1 MKSSGFAK
9 NWWMAFVLGILFV
22 VLGVC
27 ALVAK
32 DDAWMVLIVIAG
44 VGLFFNGICNLFSI
58 GASIPIVRKWV
69 ISDAIIDIL
78 LGALMISLPY
88 IASGILSW
96 VVGVILIVYAVG
108 MLVEVCAV
116 RPKNVMARLIIVSI
130 IAIAFGVMF
139 ILDPTSFAK
148 TTMIIIG
155 AVLIALGVI
164 LCITSATI
172 RFKKGKIMTDDEIAD
187 VTVTTYVD
195 DSSDDKNN

>member
-88 IASGILSW
+88 IA
-96 VVGVILIVYAVG
+96 
-108 MLVEVCAV
+108 
-116 RPKNVMARLIIVSI
+116 
-130 IAIAFGVMF
+130 
-139 ILDPTSFAK
+139 
-148 TTMIIIG
+148 
-155 AVLIALGVI
+155 
-164 LCITSATI
+164 
-172 RFKKGKIMTDDEIAD
+172 
-187 VTVTTYVD
+187 
-195 DSSDDKNN
+195 